1 MTTGGKIVPAK
12 RTNHRA
18 SWLAREL
25 TQVKRYLREGLSV
38 GAIGKLLGRTEGAV
52 RKKLFD
58 EGISARR
65 SRKPAAKAGKA
76 RGRKATSRKAPAR
89 KAAPRKAAS
98 RKRTTRR

>member
-1 MTTGGKIVPAK
+1 MPAK

-65 SRKPAAKAGKA
+65 SRKPAAKAGKSGA
-76 RGRKATSRKAPAR
+76 RKATSRKATSR
-89 KAAPRKAAS
+89 KAVS
-98 RKRTTRR
+98 RKRSTRR